1 MDISRLPRPGADFSL
16 NDPSSGFRH
25 RLSEITLAG
34 EYHNLRNNLNAILRE
49 VEEYEE
55 FIRKGGLSY
64 DQRIRIWNKIRQL
77 DKNMTHDDMLK
88 IKEILEYLGK

>member
-16 NDPSSGFRH
+16 NDPGHGFKR

-34 EYHNLRNNLNAILRE
+34 EYHNLRNNLDGIIRE

-64 DQRIRIWNKIRQL
+64 DQRIRIWNKIRHL
-77 DKNMTHDDMLK
+77 DNNLTHEDMLE